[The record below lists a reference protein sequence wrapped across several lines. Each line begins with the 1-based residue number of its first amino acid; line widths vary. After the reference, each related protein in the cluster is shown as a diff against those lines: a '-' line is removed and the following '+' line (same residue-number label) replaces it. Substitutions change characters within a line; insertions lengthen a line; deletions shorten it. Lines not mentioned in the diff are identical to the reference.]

1 MFENETDWKSATT
14 VICDILRGSSSLA
27 VQTRSSQAEN
37 GRQRSQSLSW
47 RYEQTQPHHVGPDP
61 ASALFSSGHLRDV
74 LTRMSAS
81 DFFFAYE
88 AVPDLELTAHIDA
101 ALSEFSS
108 IDLTLVKLTVGSV
121 ALTWLLV
128 SLGSPRDLVL
138 WKMKYH
144 LRKAQLFD
152 PSSSIDAGPK
162 ADLGASAQNFDR

>member
-1 MFENETDWKSATT
+1 MFENEADWKSATT

-27 VQTRSSQAEN
+27 VQTRSSRAES
-37 GRQRSQSLSW
+37 GRQRSQSSSW
-47 RYEQTQPHHVGPDP
+47 RYEQTQPHHVGPDLT
-61 ASALFSSGHLRDV
+61 SALFSPGHLRDV

-81 DFFFAYE
+81 DFFLAYE
-88 AVPDLELTAHIDA
+88 AAPDLELTAQIDA

-128 SLGSPRDLVL
+128 SLGSSRDLVL

-144 LRKAQLFD
+144 LRKAYFLGLSSPNDAD
-152 PSSSIDAGPK
+152 PKPDR
-162 ADLGASAQNFDR
+162 GASAQVVNP